1 MKNKSLYYIEV
12 TCIKDVS
19 YPNVDLHIGD
29 VLYFNSKASSNEMYL
44 LYSYKHNR
52 HRTKEEEQHVINTF
66 GRYTSYLPFTRKKTN
81 AKKWQ
86 IKSYADGEAKWLNN
100 TGEFNAIVKE
110 IKVTYQE
117 EEV

>member
-19 YPNVDLHIGD
+19 YPNVDLHVGD

-52 HRTKEEEQHVINTF
+52 HRTKEEEQHVINIF
-66 GRYTSYLPFTRKKTN
+66 GRFASYIPFTRKKAN

-86 IKSYADGEAKWLNN
+86 IRSYADGEARWLNN

>member
-19 YPNVDLHIGD
+19 YPNVDLHAGD

-44 LYSYKHNR
+44 LYSYKHYRPIN
-52 HRTKEEEQHVINTF
+52 TEEEQHIINMF
-66 GRYTSYLPFTRKKTN
+66 GRYTSHLPFTRKKAN

-86 IKSYADGEAKWLNN
+86 IKSYADGETKWLNN

>member
-19 YPNVDLHIGD
+19 YSNVDLHVGD

-52 HRTKEEEQHVINTF
+52 CINEEEKQHVIDIF
-66 GRYTSYLPFTRKKTN
+66 GRYASYLPLTRKKAN

-86 IKSYADGEAKWLNN
+86 IKSYADGEAELLNK
-100 TGEFNAIVKE
+100 TGEFNAIVRE

-117 EEV
+117 EEI

>member
-1 MKNKSLYYIEV
+1 MSVILM
-12 TCIKDVS
+12 
-19 YPNVDLHIGD
+19 L
-29 VLYFNSKASSNEMYL
+29 
-44 LYSYKHNR
+44 R

-100 TGEFNAIVKE
+100 TAEFNAIVKE

-117 EEV
+117 EEI